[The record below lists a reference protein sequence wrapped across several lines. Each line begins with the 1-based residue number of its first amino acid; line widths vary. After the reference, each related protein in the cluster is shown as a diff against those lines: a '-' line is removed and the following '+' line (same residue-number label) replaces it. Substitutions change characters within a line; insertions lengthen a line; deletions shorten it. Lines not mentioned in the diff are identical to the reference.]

1 MENFA
6 IMKKWTGR
14 KTLTLKDIKSINI
27 KICILFIKVFKD
39 LENFILFL
47 VNQKLIKQESIKLQ

>member
-14 KTLTLKDIKSINI
+14 KTLTLKGIKGIYI

-47 VNQKLIKQESIKLQ
+47 VNQKLIKQKSIKLQ